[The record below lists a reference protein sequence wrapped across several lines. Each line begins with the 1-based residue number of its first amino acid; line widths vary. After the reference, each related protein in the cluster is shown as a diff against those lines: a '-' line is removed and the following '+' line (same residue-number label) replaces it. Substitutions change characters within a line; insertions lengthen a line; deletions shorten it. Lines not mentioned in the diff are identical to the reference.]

1 MAALD
6 LHSEPVALLVIDL
19 QNAFCHA
26 GGSLARLGRDIAMC
40 RQVIG
45 PCTRLVAAARRRGVP
60 VIFTRYVYRADYADA
75 DLLVREMRPALRA
88 AGALADGSWD
98 AAQVDELP
106 PAPGDYVIRKNRYSA
121 FYSADLEPL
130 LQRLGVR
137 NLILCGVT
145 TNMCVESTARDAMQ
159 RDYRVFVVA
168 DATGELEPERHAH
181 ALQAIAFGFGQVV
194 TLDEVLRALQP
205 PAARN
210 GGCLC

>member
-1 MAALD
+1 VADLD
-6 LHSEPVALLVIDL
+6 LHGEPAALLVIDL

-40 RQVIG
+40 RQAIG
-45 PCTRLVAAARRRGVP
+45 PCARLVAAARRSGVP
-60 VIFTRYVYRADYADA
+60 VIFTQYVYRADYADA
-75 DLLVREMRPALRA
+75 DLLLREMRPALRA
-88 AGALADGSWD
+88 AGALAEGSWD

-121 FYSADLEPL
+121 FYGTDLEPL

-159 RDYRVFVVA
+159 RDYRVFVAA
-168 DATGELEPERHAH
+168 DATGELEPERHDH
-181 ALQAIAFGFGQVV
+181 ALRAIAFGFGQVV
-194 TLDEVLRALQP
+194 TLDAVLRALPP
-205 PAARN
+205 PAVRD